1 MAQQKTQTNFVFII
15 YCVPILTT
23 DSVLIVFL
31 INCIDYNGLYTSL
44 TELLTGLASILFYY
58 NNTKGSKRRQVYPGK
73 RKDLFCNLLV
83 NMGTY
88 EVNFR
93 SILLAICYSTSN
105 SGFAW
110 VAIWW
115 YCFVLMIT
123 GQYFI
128 FYCCLGIGWVGVA
141 GGKFLAQCCLHLCP
155 LGIPLWGWGSAG
167 SAGSARSTRGCSSPV
182 SWASSSVTKF
192 CSFPLASDCCSS
204 ESTALLPVLLA
215 RL

>member
-1 MAQQKTQTNFVFII
+1 MA
-15 YCVPILTT
+15 

-44 TELLTGLASILFYY
+44 MELLTGLASILFYY
-58 NNTKGSKRRQVYPGK
+58 NITKGSKRRQVYPGK
-73 RKDLFCNLLV
+73 RKGLFCILLV

-93 SILLAICYSTSN
+93 RILLAICYSMSN

-115 YCFVLMIT
+115 FCFLLLIT

-128 FYCCLGIGWVGVA
+128 FSCCLGIGWVGVA
-141 GGKFLAQCCLHLCP
+141 RDKFLAQHCLHLCSV
-155 LGIPLWGWGSAG
+155 GIPLWGWGPPWL
-167 SAGSARSTRGCSSPV
+167 CQV
-182 SWASSSVTKF
+182 SWGHRGQLW
-192 CSFPLASDCCSS
+192 PR
-204 ESTALLPVLLA
+204 ALGTFLCHQVLLVPSG
-215 RL
+215 LSLLLL